1 MKFAVEQALALAGR
15 TVKPLVLAAFS
26 LVFRAAAFAVITTE
40 AVEYKD
46 GDPVLEGFAAD
57 DDANAKARPGLLPIH
72 ASDRAARRRQATRH
86 DAGGGVHPTN
96 PKERGRHPSTKKRS
110 RWRQILRRCLRGESG
125 PLVVVSDEE
134 IVRRAFSARD
144 P

>member
-15 TVKPLVLAAFS
+15 AVKPLVLAAFS
-26 LVFRAAAFAVITTE
+26 LVFRAAAFAAITTE

-72 ASDRAARRRQATRH
+72 ASDRATRPRATMLTEAYTPRIRKSV
-86 DAGGGVHPTN
+86 GSISPL
-96 PKERGRHPSTKKRS
+96 KRKADGDKS
-110 RWRQILRRCLRGESG
+110 
-125 PLVVVSDEE
+125 
-134 IVRRAFSARD
+134 
-144 P
+144 